1 MDSTFFQQ
9 FLMISDIRT
18 ILFIAVLVAIFFG
31 ISFLGKGKTKLKFS
45 TRMILSTVIGLVLG
59 LLIQLV
65 AKFPTNPSEI
75 TWINEVSKWYG
86 LIGNGFIDLLKML
99 VVPIVLI
106 SIIRVIMNMTQDDN
120 IGKLTALSIGSLLSI
135 TALSAIIGIVVA
147 NIMNLGVGANVAAGS
162 ATIKEIEPIADTLR
176 GLLPSNIVD
185 SMAKGNVIAIVIFA
199 TFIGLSIRRLK
210 VKKYDKV
217 KVFIDFIESSYTII
231 TSVAITVI
239 KFMPYAVIALLSN
252 VIASRGISSL
262 KEVFGFIIALYI
274 SVAIAFVVQM
284 LIVSLFKLNP
294 FRYVKNVLEALV
306 LAFTSRSSLG
316 TLPVTIKVLTENA
329 GIKEGTS
336 TFVGSLGSNMG
347 MNGCAGIYPAL
358 MAVTL
363 ANMVGR
369 PLDISFY
376 ATLIIVIVISSLGI
390 AGLPGT
396 AIMAVSVVI
405 SGVGLGEFFPLTAGI
420 IAIDPIL
427 DMARTMINV
436 NGTMISAVITSSI
449 TNDLDKDIFNSD
461 EKSNSNIED

>member
-1 MDSTFFQQ
+1 MNSTFFEQ
-9 FLMISDIRT
+9 FLMISDIKT
-18 ILFIAVLVAIFFG
+18 VIFIALLILILFG
-31 ISFLGKGKTKLKFS
+31 ISFLGKGKAKLKFS
-45 TRMILSTVIGLVLG
+45 TRMILSTIIGLLLG
-59 LLIQLV
+59 LVIQFV
-65 AKFPTNPSEI
+65 ANFPNNPSEI
-75 TWINEVSKWYG
+75 KWITEVSKWYG
-86 LIGNGFIDLLKML
+86 LLGNGFIDLLKML
-99 VVPIVLI
+99 VVPIVFI
-106 SIIRVIMNMTQDDN
+106 SITRVIMNMSKDDN

-135 TALSAIIGIVVA
+135 TAISSVIGIIVA
-147 NIMNLGVGANVAAGS
+147 NVMKLGVGANVVAGS

-176 GLLPSNIVD
+176 GLLPSNIVE
-185 SMAKGNVIAIVIFA
+185 SMANGNVIAIVIFA

-210 VKKYDKV
+210 VKKFDKV
-217 KVFIDFIESSYTII
+217 KIFIDFIEASYTII

-239 KFMPYAVIALLSN
+239 KFMPYAVVALLSN

-262 KEVFGFIIALYI
+262 KEVFGFIIGIYI
-274 SVAIAFVVQM
+274 AVAIAFVIQM
-284 LIVSLFKLNP
+284 IIVSLFKLNP
-294 FRYVKNVLEALV
+294 FKYVKNVTEALV

-347 MNGCAGIYPAL
+347 MNGCAGIYPAM

-369 PLDISFY
+369 ELDVSFY

-405 SGVGLGEFFPLTAGI
+405 SGVGLGEFFPLAAGI

-436 NGTMISAVITSSI
+436 NGTMASAVITSSI
-449 TNDLDKDIFNSD
+449 TGDLDKDIFNSD
-461 EKSNSNIED
+461 NK

>member
-1 MDSTFFQQ
+1 MNSTFFEQ
-9 FLMISDIRT
+9 FLMISDIKT
-18 ILFIAVLVAIFFG
+18 VIFIALLILILFG
-31 ISFLGKGKTKLKFS
+31 ISFLGKGKAKLKFS
-45 TRMILSTVIGLVLG
+45 TRMILSTIIGLLLG
-59 LLIQLV
+59 LVIQFV
-65 AKFPTNPSEI
+65 ANFPNNPSEI
-75 TWINEVSKWYG
+75 KWITEVSKWYG
-86 LIGNGFIDLLKML
+86 LLGNGFIDLLKML
-99 VVPIVLI
+99 VVPIVFI
-106 SIIRVIMNMTQDDN
+106 SITRVIMNMSKDDN

-135 TALSAIIGIVVA
+135 TAISSVIGIIVA
-147 NIMNLGVGANVAAGS
+147 NVMKLGVGANVVAGS

-176 GLLPSNIVD
+176 GLLPSNIVE
-185 SMAKGNVIAIVIFA
+185 SMANGNVIAIVIFA

-210 VKKYDKV
+210 VKKFDKV
-217 KVFIDFIESSYTII
+217 KIFIDFIEASYTII

-239 KFMPYAVIALLSN
+239 KFMPYAVVALLSN

-262 KEVFGFIIALYI
+262 KEVFGFIIGIYI
-274 SVAIAFVVQM
+274 AVAIAFVIQM
-284 LIVSLFKLNP
+284 IIVSLFKLNP
-294 FRYVKNVLEALV
+294 FKYVKNVTEALV

-347 MNGCAGIYPAL
+347 MNGCAGIYPAM

-369 PLDISFY
+369 ELDVSFY

-405 SGVGLGEFFPLTAGI
+405 SGVGLGEFFPLAAGI

-427 DMARTMINV
+427 DMGRTMINV
-436 NGTMISAVITSSI
+436 NGTMASAVITSSI
-449 TNDLDKDIFNSD
+449 TGDLDKDIFNSD
-461 EKSNSNIED
+461 NK

>member
-1 MDSTFFQQ
+1 MNSTFFEQ
-9 FLMISDIRT
+9 FLMISDIKT
-18 ILFIAVLVAIFFG
+18 VIFIALLILILFG
-31 ISFLGKGKTKLKFS
+31 ISFLGKGKAKLKFS
-45 TRMILSTVIGLVLG
+45 TRMILSTIIGLLLG
-59 LLIQLV
+59 LVIQFV
-65 AKFPTNPSEI
+65 ANFPNNPSEI
-75 TWINEVSKWYG
+75 KWITEVSKWYG
-86 LIGNGFIDLLKML
+86 LLGNGFIDLLKML
-99 VVPIVLI
+99 VVPIVFI
-106 SIIRVIMNMTQDDN
+106 SITRVIMNMSKDDN

-135 TALSAIIGIVVA
+135 TAISSVIGIIVA
-147 NIMNLGVGANVAAGS
+147 NVMKLGVGAKVVAGS

-176 GLLPSNIVD
+176 GLLPSNIVE
-185 SMAKGNVIAIVIFA
+185 SMANGNVIAIVIFA

-210 VKKYDKV
+210 VKKFDKV
-217 KVFIDFIESSYTII
+217 KIFIDFIEASYTII

-239 KFMPYAVIALLSN
+239 KFMPYAVVALLSN

-262 KEVFGFIIALYI
+262 KEVFGFIIGIYI
-274 SVAIAFVVQM
+274 AVAIAFVIQM
-284 LIVSLFKLNP
+284 IIVSLFKLNP
-294 FRYVKNVLEALV
+294 FKYVKNVTEALV

-347 MNGCAGIYPAL
+347 MNGCAGIYPAM

-369 PLDISFY
+369 ELDVSFY

-405 SGVGLGEFFPLTAGI
+405 SGVGLGEFFPLAAGI

-436 NGTMISAVITSSI
+436 NGTMASAVITSSI
-449 TNDLDKDIFNSD
+449 TGDLDKDIFNSD
-461 EKSNSNIED
+461 NK

>member
-1 MDSTFFQQ
+1 MNSTFFEQ

-18 ILFIAVLVAIFFG
+18 VIFIALLIFILFG
-31 ISFLGKGKTKLKFS
+31 ISFLGKGKAKLKFS
-45 TRMILSTVIGLVLG
+45 TRMILSTIIGLLLG
-59 LLIQLV
+59 LVIQFV
-65 AKFPTNPSEI
+65 ANFPNNPSEI
-75 TWINEVSKWYG
+75 KWITEVSKWYG
-86 LIGNGFIDLLKML
+86 LLGNGFIDLLKML
-99 VVPIVLI
+99 VVPIVFI
-106 SIIRVIMNMTQDDN
+106 SITRVIMNMSKDDN

-135 TALSAIIGIVVA
+135 TAISSVIGIIVA
-147 NIMNLGVGANVAAGS
+147 NVMKLGVGANVVAGS

-176 GLLPSNIVD
+176 GLLPSNIVE
-185 SMAKGNVIAIVIFA
+185 SMANGNVIAIVIFA

-210 VKKYDKV
+210 VKKLDKV
-217 KVFIDFIESSYTII
+217 KIFIDFIEASYTII

-239 KFMPYAVIALLSN
+239 KFMPYAVVALLSN

-262 KEVFGFIIALYI
+262 KEVFGFIIGIYI
-274 SVAIAFVVQM
+274 AVAIAFVIQM
-284 LIVSLFKLNP
+284 IIVSLFKLNP
-294 FRYVKNVLEALV
+294 FKYVKNVTEALV

-347 MNGCAGIYPAL
+347 MNGCAGIYPAM

-369 PLDISFY
+369 ELDISFY
-376 ATLIIVIVISSLGI
+376 ATLIVVIVISSLGI

-405 SGVGLGEFFPLTAGI
+405 SGVGLGEFFPLAAGI

-436 NGTMISAVITSSI
+436 NGTMASAVITSSI
-449 TNDLDKDIFNSD
+449 TGDLDKDIFNSD
-461 EKSNSNIED
+461 NK

>member
-1 MDSTFFQQ
+1 MNSTFFQQ
-9 FLMISDIRT
+9 FLMISDIKT
-18 ILFIAVLVAIFFG
+18 ILFIAILVAIFFG

-45 TRMILSTVIGLVLG
+45 TRMILSTIIGLVLG
-59 LLIQLV
+59 LLIQFV

-75 TWINEVSKWYG
+75 TWISEVSKWYG

-120 IGKLTALSIGSLLSI
+120 IGKLTALSIGSLLSV

-147 NIMNLGVGANVAAGS
+147 NIMKLGVGANVVAGS

-185 SMAKGNVIAIVIFA
+185 SMAKGNVIFA
-199 TFIGLSIRRLK
+199 TFIGLAIRRLK

-217 KVFIDFIESSYTII
+217 KVFIDFIEASYTII
-231 TSVAITVI
+231 TSVAITII

-252 VIASRGISSL
+252 VIASRGTSSL

-274 SVAIAFVVQM
+274 SVAIAFVIQM
-284 LIVSLFKLNP
+284 FIVSLFKLNP

-336 TFVGSLGSNMG
+336 TFIGSLGSNMG

-405 SGVGLGEFFPLTAGI
+405 SGVGLGEFFPLAAGI

-436 NGTMISAVITSSI
+436 NGTMVSAVITSSI
-449 TNDLDKDIFNSD
+449 TNDLDKNIFNND
-461 EKSNSNIED
+461 DKANSNIE

>member
-1 MDSTFFQQ
+1 MNSTFFEQ
-9 FLMISDIRT
+9 FLMISDIKT
-18 ILFIAVLVAIFFG
+18 VIFIALLILILFG
-31 ISFLGKGKTKLKFS
+31 ISFLGKGKAKLKFS
-45 TRMILSTVIGLVLG
+45 TRMILSTIIGLLLG
-59 LLIQLV
+59 LVIQFV
-65 AKFPTNPSEI
+65 ANFPNNPSEI
-75 TWINEVSKWYG
+75 KWITEVSKWYG
-86 LIGNGFIDLLKML
+86 LLGNGFIDLLKML
-99 VVPIVLI
+99 VVPIVFI
-106 SIIRVIMNMTQDDN
+106 SITRVIMNMSKDDN

-135 TALSAIIGIVVA
+135 TAISSVIGIIVA
-147 NIMNLGVGANVAAGS
+147 NVMKLGVGANVVAGS

-176 GLLPSNIVD
+176 GLLPSNIVE
-185 SMAKGNVIAIVIFA
+185 SMANGNVIAIVIFA

-210 VKKYDKV
+210 VKKLDKV
-217 KVFIDFIESSYTII
+217 KIFIDFIEASYTII

-239 KFMPYAVIALLSN
+239 KFMPYAVVALLSN

-262 KEVFGFIIALYI
+262 KEVFGFIIGIYI
-274 SVAIAFVVQM
+274 AVAIAFVIQM
-284 LIVSLFKLNP
+284 IIVSLFKLNP
-294 FRYVKNVLEALV
+294 FKYVKNVTEALV

-347 MNGCAGIYPAL
+347 MNGCAGIYPAM

-369 PLDISFY
+369 ELDVSFY

-405 SGVGLGEFFPLTAGI
+405 SGVGLGEFFPLAAGI

-436 NGTMISAVITSSI
+436 NGTMASAVITSSI
-449 TNDLDKDIFNSD
+449 TGDLDKDIFNSD
-461 EKSNSNIED
+461 NK

>member
-1 MDSTFFQQ
+1 MNSSFFQQ
-9 FLMISDIRT
+9 FLMISDIKT
-18 ILFIAVLVAIFFG
+18 ILFITILPLIFFG
-31 ISFLGKGKTKLKFS
+31 TSFLGKGKYKLKFS
-45 TRMILSTVIGLVLG
+45 TRMILSTIIGLLLG

-65 AKFPTNPSEI
+65 AKFPSNPSEI
-75 TWINEVSKWYG
+75 TWIREVSKWYG

-120 IGKLTALSIGSLLSI
+120 IGKLTALSILSLLSI
-135 TALSAIIGIVVA
+135 TALSAVIGIVVA
-147 NIMNLGVGANVAAGS
+147 NIMKLGVGANVVSGS

-176 GLLPSNIVD
+176 GLLPSNIVS
-185 SMAKGNVIAIVIFA
+185 SMANGNVIAIVIFA

-210 VKKYDKV
+210 VKKYDKI
-217 KVFIDFIESSYTII
+217 KVFIDFIEASYTII
-231 TSVAITVI
+231 TSVAITII

-252 VIASRGISSL
+252 VIASRGIQSL
-262 KEVFGFIIALYI
+262 KEVLGFIIAVYASTI
-274 SVAIAFVVQM
+274 IAFILQM
-284 LIVSLFKLNP
+284 VLISFFKLNP
-294 FRYVKNVLEALV
+294 FKYVKNVIEALV

-376 ATLIIVIVISSLGI
+376 ATLLIVIVISSLGI

-405 SGVGLGEFFPLTAGI
+405 SGVGLGEFFPLAAGI

-427 DMARTMINV
+427 DMARTMLNV
-436 NGTMISAVITSSI
+436 NGTMVSAVITSSI
-449 TNDLDKDIFNSD
+449 TGDLDKDIFNSD
-461 EKSNSNIED
+461 DKSNSAM